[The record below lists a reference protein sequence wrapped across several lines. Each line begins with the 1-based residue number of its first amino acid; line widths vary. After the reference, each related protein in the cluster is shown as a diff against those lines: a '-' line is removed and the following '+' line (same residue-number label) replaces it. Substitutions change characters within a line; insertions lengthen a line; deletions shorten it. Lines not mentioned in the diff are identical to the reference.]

1 MDLLT
6 AASRIKKVL
15 KDLPKDR
22 AKEILAL
29 VVADL
34 DYVPPEKADKPRG
47 EQPAHLAAANARKT
61 EAANAQRQGS
71 PSLPPA

>member
-29 VVADL
+29 VQADL
-34 DYVPPEKADKPRG
+34 DYVPAEKVEKPKG
-47 EQPAHLAAANARKT
+47 EQPAHLAAANAAKR
-61 EAANAQRQGS
+61 EARQGT